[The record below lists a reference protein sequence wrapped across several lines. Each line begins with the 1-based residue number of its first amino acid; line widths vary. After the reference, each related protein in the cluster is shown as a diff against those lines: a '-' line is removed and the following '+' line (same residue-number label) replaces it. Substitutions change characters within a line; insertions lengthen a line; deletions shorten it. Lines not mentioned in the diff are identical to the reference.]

1 MALRLSNRPSSP
13 RTQLEQEKKIRRE
26 IANSNERRRMQSINA
41 GFNSL
46 RTMLPKHDGEKL
58 SKAAILQHTAEYIY
72 QLEQDKTKLLQEIC
86 QMKRAPQ
93 ESDPGFDSV
102 SPTKKIKVEKVK
114 DDCHNSDSSADE
126 GIQCFAAREVHC
138 DSDSANEE
146 IRSELIEVRKVLDR
160 ERRLR
165 MQLEDQVRALEAQL
179 YPERIKEIANQVQ
192 LQFQNRNTNDSE
204 SAHQVDETSAAV
216 SSVVSDEI
224 VAETIE
230 IETHSCPESPQM
242 QPTIVI
248 QAPTS
253 TSTSS
258 TTFTIDSP
266 QDLTAKSAKNSCKS
280 SKSPQPAAIALPI
293 DVPFIGSDSQNSE
306 GQSTVTVQIIGLST
320 DAVAANSTSRQNLD
334 TIVEAIRHLEGD
346 HLFRDEDESSKMN
359 KVNAVSEIE
368 ENSEEESTVKVT
380 VSSEQLGAAIR
391 QQVIQSLPIQ
401 SRPGVIV
408 ANRA

>member
-1 MALRLSNRPSSP
+1 MYRVANRPSSP
-13 RTQLEQEKKIRRE
+13 RSQLEQEKKIRRE

-72 QLEQDKTKLLQEIC
+72 QLEQDKTKLLAEIC
-86 QMKRAPQ
+86 QLKKMLAQ
-93 ESDPGFDSV
+93 DFEATDESV

-114 DDCHNSDSSADE
+114 EESHNSDSSDE
-126 GIQCFAAREVHC
+126 GIQCYPSREMQC
-138 DSDSANEE
+138 DSDSTHDE
-146 IRSELIEVRKVLDR
+146 IRTELIEVRKILDR

-165 MQLEDQVRALEAQL
+165 MQLEDQVRGLEAQL

-192 LQFQNRNTNDSE
+192 LQFQTRSDGEQIIT
-204 SAHQVDETSAAV
+204 QVDETSAAV

-230 IETHSCPESPQM
+230 IETQSCPESPPM

-248 QAPTS
+248 QAPS
-253 TSTSS
+253 SISSS
-258 TTFTIDSP
+258 TAFNIDTP
-266 QDLTAKSAKNSCKS
+266 QDLTSKSSKSSCKSS

-293 DVPFIGSDSQNSE
+293 DVPFIESDSQNSE
-306 GQSTVTVQIIGLST
+306 GQSTVTVQIIGLSA
-320 DAVAANSTSRQNLD
+320 DSVAANRNSRQNLD

-346 HLFRDEDESSKMN
+346 HLFRDEDEKNVN
-359 KVNAVSEIE
+359 KVNNEMIVEC
-368 ENSEEESTVKVT
+368 ESKDVKTVT
-380 VSSEQLGAAIR
+380 MSTEQLGAAIR
-391 QQVIQSLPIQ
+391 KQVIQSLPIQ
-401 SRPGVIV
+401 STRPGVIV